1 MDSLALNNNPA
12 SLKTQIESNQNEAL
26 KNKLQAAKNSK
37 DDQELRDVSKQFEAV
52 FINMLLKNMRS
63 TIPEDQGYIE
73 KSNAT
78 KTYESMLD
86 EEMAEQMSKAGGIG
100 LSDMIYKSLVK
111 RAEIENSLES
121 GQVANVD
128 IKEAMDIKDTA
139 KINKYNE

>member
-111 RAEIENSLES
+111 RAEIENSLEN
-121 GQVANVD
+121 GQVAGVD
-128 IKEAMDIKDTA
+128 IKEVMDIKDTA